1 MGLKIVKK
9 DQKKFKTTKNRALG
23 ASKESHLSPG
33 DMVFWKSWCVD
44 LLSESFEVKEGLLI
58 EIIEETRLQNVVLI
72 GKILTFG
79 SVEYDFIPLF
89 SLTKINKRN

>member
-23 ASKESHLSPG
+23 ASKESQLSPG
-33 DMVFWKSWCVD
+33 DLVSWKSWCVD

-58 EIIEETRLQNVVLI
+58 EIIEETRLENVVLI
-72 GKILTFG
+72 GKIIAFG
-79 SVEYDFIPLF
+79 AVEYDFIPLF
-89 SLTKINKRN
+89 SLTKSNKRN